1 MGSQGQVTIRTR
13 KFLTNRLLNRKQM
26 IIDMI
31 HPNMASVSKEALKEK
46 LVQAY
51 KIKDDNTI
59 FLFGFR
65 TQFGGQKSTGFCLIY
80 DTLEDALDTEPAYRL
95 IRAGLKEKVE
105 KSRPIRRQLKN
116 RKKKVR
122 GTKKAKVGATKK

>member
-1 MGSQGQVTIRTR
+1 MGSSRFKV
-13 KFLTNRLLNRKQM
+13 
-26 IIDMI
+26 
-31 HPNMASVSKEALKEK
+31 
-46 LVQAY
+46 
-51 KIKDDNTI
+51 KDDNTI

-65 TQFGGQKSTGFCLIY
+65 TQFAGGKSTGFCLIY
-80 DTLEDALDTEPAYRL
+80 DSLEDALDTEPKYRL

-122 GTKKAKVGATKK
+122 GTKKAKKKKKKSGAQKGKKKKKKKKKS